1 MITEVSRTNDFIRKI
16 QQVIFEDEFGARHV
30 INHPLGNP
38 GYDAAAVE
46 ADVKA
51 QMEAVC
57 EAFKAA
63 VQSETP

>member
-16 QQVIFEDEFGARHV
+16 QRVILEDEYGARNV

-46 ADVKA
+46 VAVKA
-51 QMEAVC
+51 QMEAIC
-57 EAFKAA
+57 AAFKAA